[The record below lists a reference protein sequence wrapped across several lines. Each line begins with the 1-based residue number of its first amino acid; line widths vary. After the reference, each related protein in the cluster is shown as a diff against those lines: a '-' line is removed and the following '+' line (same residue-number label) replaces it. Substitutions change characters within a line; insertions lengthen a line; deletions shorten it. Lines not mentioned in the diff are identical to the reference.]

1 MDLGYRQIYYL
12 KITVFFFFVSLS
24 TLVQCFH
31 IKVLLRYFLLK
42 LVENVSNSILIV
54 NTIRVFTFT
63 FIELTLFFSL
73 NLFIIIIEKFDLK
86 ILQFISSNILT
97 SDLLTSL
104 SWLNAP
110 KNTALFIII
119 SHFPLPMMLIEGN
132 LLEMLHF

>member
-1 MDLGYRQIYYL
+1 M
-12 KITVFFFFVSLS
+12 
-24 TLVQCFH
+24 QCFH

-42 LVENVSNSILIV
+42 LVENVSNSILILIV